1 MTISASR
8 PAPPA
13 GESPAAGRLQI
24 DVWSDLPGAFTA
36 TAGAGG
42 MVSAAVL
49 ALAVVI
55 ALAVSRV
62 TPLRGAG
69 FRAAR

>member
-1 MTISASR
+1 MTISPLR
-8 PAPPA
+8 PAQPA
-13 GESPAAGRLQI
+13 RRLQI
-24 DVWSDLPGAFTA
+24 DVWSGLPGAFTA